1 MKTRPSR
8 ALVRA
13 YRIATVLEFA
23 AFAALAVLVV
33 LDIFL

>member
-1 MKTRPSR
+1 MSRPSK

-23 AFAALAVLVV
+23 AFVVLAALVV

>member
-1 MKTRPSR
+1 MKTRPSK

-23 AFAALAVLVV
+23 AFTALAALVV
-33 LDIFL
+33 LDMLL